1 MLGKSLHRGFERE
14 DVSCLIE
21 AHDWIAGL
29 ASRDCECY
37 LDSSRSQ
44 VHGPCD
50 ICQARNAMDALSRV
64 IDPRPIT
71 LHPERLTNTAEL
83 VYFELWAKRNER
95 IPHLNGGYTLIEH
108 LLCPSSQRDSFTK
121 RAKPNPVTQHDM
133 TIATSIIQWLGT
145 NCGRCFIREAEAE
158 IEKRNAVRDGFST
171 DGMNG
176 TPESWKEASE
186 GGQFTQIA
194 RSIASNFISCE
205 THKSAHAALVRAI
218 INALVAASK
227 MPLQA
232 DSNSPTTGANP

>member
-1 MLGKSLHRGFERE
+1 MLGKNLHRGFEKE
-14 DVSCLIE
+14 DVTALIE

-37 LDSSRSQ
+37 LDGSRSQ
-44 VHGPCD
+44 VHSPCD
-50 ICQARNAMDALSRV
+50 TCQARNAMDALSRV

-121 RAKPNPVTQHDM
+121 RAKPSSVTQHDM
-133 TIATSIIQWLGT
+133 TIATSVIQWLGT

-158 IEKRNAVRDGFST
+158 IEKRNAVRDEFST

-176 TPESWKEASE
+176 TPESWKEATE
-186 GGQFTQIA
+186 GGRLNQIA
-194 RSIASNFISCE
+194 RSIASNFISYE
-205 THKSAHAALVRAI
+205 THKSAHTALVRAI
-218 INALVAASK
+218 TNALVEAAK
-227 MPLQA
+227 HP
-232 DSNSPTTGANP
+232 SPAT